1 VPARGAGNVRIHLRA
16 SRLPCVTRTSVLAI
30 VACALSLAGCGSD
43 TKERSAPTEQ
53 PVRTFADPLLEQKER
68 ARREVE
74 TVTGE
79 RKGNLDQAI
88 DGADR

>member
-1 VPARGAGNVRIHLRA
+1 
-16 SRLPCVTRTSVLAI
+16 VTRTSVPVLL
-30 VACALSLAGCGSD
+30 VCALSLAGCGADSRD
-43 TKERSAPTEQ
+43 RGRPNEPTAAPAEA
-53 PVRTFADPLLEQKER
+53 PVHTFADPLLEQKER

-74 TVTGE
+74 TVTRE